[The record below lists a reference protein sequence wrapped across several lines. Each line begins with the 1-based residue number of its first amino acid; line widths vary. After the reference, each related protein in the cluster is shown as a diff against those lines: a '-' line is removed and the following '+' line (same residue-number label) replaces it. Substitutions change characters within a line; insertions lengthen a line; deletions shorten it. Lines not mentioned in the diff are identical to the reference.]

1 MPSTASWVEGLTV
14 PVERTTLRSV
24 LDQAS
29 VEASERPIIVEL
41 RSEGAEITIVV
52 GDPTGTTL
60 VYSPADCAE
69 TGVGS
74 LLSVADCEA
83 ASADQSEPPL
93 VADYF
98 THWTEFPRWSVV
110 PHSLGEQALAEFL
123 DTPREP
129 PRSIVW
135 EPD

>member
-1 MPSTASWVEGLTV
+1 V
-14 PVERTTLRSV
+14 PVGHTTLRSV
-24 LDQAS
+24 LEQAS
-29 VEASERPIIVEL
+29 EDASERPIIVAL
-41 RSEGAEITIVV
+41 SSEGAEITIVV

-60 VYSPADCAE
+60 VYFPADYAE

-74 LLSVADCEA
+74 LLSVADREA
-83 ASADQSEPPL
+83 ARADQPEPPL

-123 DTPREP
+123 DTPSEP
-129 PRSIVW
+129 PRSVMW

>member
-1 MPSTASWVEGLTV
+1 MEGQTV
-14 PVERTTLRSV
+14 PVEAGTLRSV

-29 VEASERPIIVEL
+29 SDAAERPIIVAL
-41 RSEGAEITIVV
+41 RSEGAELTVVV

-60 VYSPADCAE
+60 VYFPVDYTQ

-74 LLSVADCEA
+74 LLSVADREA
-83 ASADQSEPPL
+83 ATSDQWEPPL

-110 PHSLGEQALAEFL
+110 PPALGEQALAEFL
-123 DTPREP
+123 EIPSEP
-129 PRSIVW
+129 PRSIMW